1 MDIFFRGCLALWIN
15 MYFRGHRTHN
25 RKLQNN
31 EDRKSCYKI
40 FLHHNSNAVYFDAC
54 HTLPWDIPLQ
64 TFFLLSIE
72 SWVHM
77 CVRRIFFVEQL
88 NIGKTEGGGG
98 LIWSKLTLFR
108 HPIILE
114 ETVFLFCAK
123 RHIFTKPF
131 FISTLKKLQSTVG
144 KLLALHCYIQ
154 AFIWGIWGETSLNQK

>member
-1 MDIFFRGCLALWIN
+1 

-40 FLHHNSNAVYFDAC
+40 FLHHNRNAVYFDAC

-64 TFFLLSIE
+64 TFFLSIE
-72 SWVHM
+72 SRVHM

-98 LIWSKLTLFR
+98 LI
-108 HPIILE
+108 
-114 ETVFLFCAK
+114 
-123 RHIFTKPF
+123 
-131 FISTLKKLQSTVG
+131 
-144 KLLALHCYIQ
+144 
-154 AFIWGIWGETSLNQK
+154 

>member
-1 MDIFFRGCLALWIN
+1 

-54 HTLPWDIPLQ
+54 HTFPWDIPLQ

-88 NIGKTEGGGG
+88 NIGKTEGGG

-114 ETVFLFCAK
+114 ETVFFCAK

-131 FISTLKKLQSTVG
+131 FLFQLWRSYRVQSENFS
-144 KLLALHCYIQ
+144 HCIVTSIYLRRDES
-154 AFIWGIWGETSLNQK
+154 ETKTKIRENEFHEFFFREHF